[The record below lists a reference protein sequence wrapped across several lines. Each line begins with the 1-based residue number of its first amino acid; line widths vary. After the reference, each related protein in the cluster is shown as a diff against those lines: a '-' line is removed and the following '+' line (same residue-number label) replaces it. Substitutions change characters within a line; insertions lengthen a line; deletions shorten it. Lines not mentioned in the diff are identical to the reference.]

1 MMIKKIAI
9 TCLVFVS
16 LAFSASSDTILGQYL
31 SASFDFKFQKN
42 DKQSNWD
49 KKEKSLSQLSSLNEE
64 ERIDF
69 YIKAFNYADID
80 GESFEEFIQTIICH
94 GDLKPLKRKLE
105 SLIQKNKGFL
115 DFSKK
120 NNLLLDVL
128 TTSKDEC
135 PNKKN
140 VD

>member
-1 MMIKKIAI
+1 M
-9 TCLVFVS
+9 
-16 LAFSASSDTILGQYL
+16 GQYL

-135 PNKKN
+135 PNKKM
-140 VD
+140 